1 MNNSNN
7 SLNTSSFYKT
17 LNNMGITKSNYF
29 KIKQKYYTNVFAH
42 KYLIDNAIK
51 HVMYENERL
60 EKEIVYDMQ
69 KDIGF

>member
-1 MNNSNN
+1 
-7 SLNTSSFYKT
+7 
-17 LNNMGITKSNYF
+17 MGITKSNYF

-69 KDIGF
+69 NDIGI